1 VTIFLTRSRRTQ
13 KKIFNDSFTMPEA
26 TYSGGDSLPLIT
38 DRFAREVQATDEAR
52 ELGEPLALGEVLVL
66 VSCRT
71 PREL

>member
-1 VTIFLTRSRRTQ
+1 MTIFLTRSRRTQ
-13 KKIFNDSFTMPEA
+13 KRFLTILLP
-26 TYSGGDSLPLIT
+26 SGDNLFRRA
-38 DRFAREVQATDEAR
+38 RFIANHRSVLARGVQATDEAR